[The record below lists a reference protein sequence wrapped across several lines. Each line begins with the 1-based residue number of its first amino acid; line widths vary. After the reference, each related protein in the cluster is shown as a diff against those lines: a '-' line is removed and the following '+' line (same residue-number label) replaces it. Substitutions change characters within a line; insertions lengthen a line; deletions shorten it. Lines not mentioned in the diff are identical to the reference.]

1 MSSKSNGSVY
11 VYVKVAKWLSAF
23 SLSFEVYRPPRPRNK
38 VIVTSGVAGI
48 IYIAEREAF
57 DK

>member
-1 MSSKSNGSVY
+1 VYIRIRESSQVVICISP
-11 VYVKVAKWLSAF
+11 
-23 SLSFEVYRPPRPRNK
+23 SFEVYRPPRPRNK

-48 IYIAEREAF
+48 YIAEREAF

>member
-1 MSSKSNGSVY
+1 MVICISP
-11 VYVKVAKWLSAF
+11 
-23 SLSFEVYRPPRPRNK
+23 SFEVYRPPRPRNK

-48 IYIAEREAF
+48 YIAEREVF